1 MTLKN
6 DILCCRCSAW
16 KEVREKGVSL
26 KIEGNETDMNI
37 HFIAFE

>member
-1 MTLKN
+1 MMTLKN
-6 DILCCRCSAW
+6 DPFATW
-16 KEVREKGVSL
+16 EVREKGVFR